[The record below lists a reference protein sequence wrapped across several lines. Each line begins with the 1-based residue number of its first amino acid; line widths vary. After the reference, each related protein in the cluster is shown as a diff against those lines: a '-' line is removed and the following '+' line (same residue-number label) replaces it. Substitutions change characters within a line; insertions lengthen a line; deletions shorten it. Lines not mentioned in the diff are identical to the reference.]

1 MEDSPNEVQNISSP
15 TKIEEVDEPKTV
27 EELQKELDLLKA
39 ENTKTK
45 RNLMWKVRKL
55 EKDKILTENEKIRLE
70 RELKSLRGEVERFR
84 SPPLILATITEVI
97 DDSRLTVKSS
107 TGPSFLIN
115 YSKFLDEKL
124 LKPGSRVAL
133 NQQTFGVVE
142 VLPSEKDANVSGME
156 IDTKPDVTYDV
167 IGGLDDQIIEVKE
180 TVELPLKHP
189 E

>member
-1 MEDSPNEVQNISSP
+1 MEDSPNEVQNIPSP

-84 SPPLILATITEVI
+84 FTFIKPC
-97 DDSRLTVKSS
+97 
-107 TGPSFLIN
+107 SF
-115 YSKFLDEKL
+115 F
-124 LKPGSRVAL
+124 
-133 NQQTFGVVE
+133 
-142 VLPSEKDANVSGME
+142 
-156 IDTKPDVTYDV
+156 
-167 IGGLDDQIIEVKE
+167 
-180 TVELPLKHP
+180 
-189 E
+189 

>member
-1 MEDSPNEVQNISSP
+1 MGKEFPVKRFRDLSKEREPAMDYGMIIFLTSYIILFPAVVSSLFRAEGDISRA

-84 SPPLILATITEVI
+84 SPPLILI
-97 DDSRLTVKSS
+97 SL
-107 TGPSFLIN
+107 
-115 YSKFLDEKL
+115 
-124 LKPGSRVAL
+124 
-133 NQQTFGVVE
+133 
-142 VLPSEKDANVSGME
+142 
-156 IDTKPDVTYDV
+156 
-167 IGGLDDQIIEVKE
+167 
-180 TVELPLKHP
+180 
-189 E
+189 